1 MRSSTK
7 IPVLTGLFLALT
19 FGACRK
25 DTRVTFGVKDEVI
38 YDDKSQKTKEKS
50 GAEYISILYTNLYQ
64 VPISPN
70 QLYKTQ
76 SVINSIG
83 DRNVANEMILSNYF
97 NTSGLKIP
105 ADTTMHNNPEAFIVS
120 SYKRFF
126 LRFPSEGEKTWFINY
141 IVRNPGLSVEMVFT
155 AMASSNE
162 YQFY

>member
-1 MRSSTK
+1 MAS
-7 IPVLTGLFLALT
+7 LAAALV
-19 FGACRK
+19 FCACRK
-25 DTRVTFGVKDEVI
+25 DERITYGVQNEVI

-76 SVINSIG
+76 DVINSIG

-105 ADTTMHNNPEAFIVS
+105 ADTAMHNNPEAFVVA

-126 LRFPSEGEKTWFINY
+126 LRFPSEGEKTWFVSY
-141 IVRNPGLSVEMVFT
+141 IGRNPGLSVEMLYT